1 MIIVMHPDA
10 GEAEVAAVEAKIRS
24 HGLDVHISRGTERTL
39 IGAIGDER
47 KLDPEMFDPLPGVE
61 RSLHILKPY
70 KLVAREWHK
79 ASTTIEV
86 GGTRIGG
93 SDVQVIAGPC
103 SVETVPQMEAAAA
116 GVAAGGARLMRGGAF
131 KPRTSPYAF
140 QGKGVEGLT
149 MLKNAASRHGLPI
162 VTELM
167 DVRMLDTFLA
177 HDVDVIQ
184 IGTRN
189 MQNFDLLKEVG
200 RVNVPVI
207 LKRGMSATISEWL
220 MAAEYIAAGGNHQIM
235 LCERG
240 IRTFETAYRNV
251 LDVTAVAVLKK
262 ETHLPVI
269 VDPSHAGGKAWIL
282 GAIALAAVV
291 FIGLRQ
297 APGVQEPS
305 APKVSKISPAQL
317 HAKLDGAPPA
327 LAALHAQANDL
338 LPGARKSLQAR
349 VRALRGHPVVV
360 NVWAA
365 WCGPCRVELPVVQSA
380 SLDWGKRVAFL
391 GVDLRDNRGSAKK
404 LLSRSRSPTRPTR
417 TPTGRSTTAIA

>member
-1 MIIVMHPDA
+1 MIIVMQPDA
-10 GEAEVAAVEAKIRS
+10 GEAEISAVEARIRS
-24 HGLDVHISRGTERTL
+24 HGLEVHVSRGTERTL

-79 ASTTIEV
+79 ASTV
-86 GGTRIGG
+86 VDVRGARIGG
-93 SDVQVIAGPC
+93 SDIQVIAGPC
-103 SVETVPQMEAAAA
+103 SVETVPQMQAAAA
-116 GVAAGGARLMRGGAF
+116 GVAAAGARLMRGGAF

-149 MLKNAASRHGLPI
+149 MLKQAAARHGLPI

-167 DVRMLDTFLA
+167 DVRMLDTFLE

-200 RVNVPVI
+200 RVDVPVI

-220 MAAEYIAAGGNHQIM
+220 MAAEYIAAGGNHRIM

-251 LDVTAVAVLKK
+251 LDVTAIAVLKK

-269 VDPSHAGGKAWIL
+269 VDPSHAGGKAWMVPALSCAAIAAGADALLIEVHPCPAEAWCDADQALSVDEFGALMRRL
-282 GAIALAAVV
+282 GALAQAMGRSLAPVATVERAEAALA
-291 FIGLRQ
+291 G
-297 APGVQEPS
+297 
-305 APKVSKISPAQL
+305 
-317 HAKLDGAPPA
+317 
-327 LAALHAQANDL
+327 
-338 LPGARKSLQAR
+338 
-349 VRALRGHPVVV
+349 
-360 NVWAA
+360 
-365 WCGPCRVELPVVQSA
+365 
-380 SLDWGKRVAFL
+380 
-391 GVDLRDNRGSAKK
+391 
-404 LLSRSRSPTRPTR
+404 
-417 TPTGRSTTAIA
+417 